1 MVSSRL
7 FWLSLRAVSEWVT
20 LLSSSSKISM
30 IAGHRFSLFCRNL
43 DCQKDDVWSYESVQ
57 SNVNNVI
64 DFWCVMSQNNTFIL
78 MSYDKNKQW
87 YPANAIWRKEYS
99 SDLCPF
105 HRWRQSRG
113 LFPSSD
119 NCCIPL
125 SGYCLIKFK
134 KMWPYRKRVSD
145 IGIQIELM

>member
-78 MSYDKNKQW
+78 TSYDKNKQW
-87 YPANAIWRKEYS
+87 YPANAIWRIGRNIPVTFALFIDDDKVVDFSQVLITVAFLCQGIVWLNSRKCGLIEKE
-99 SDLCPF
+99 
-105 HRWRQSRG
+105 
-113 LFPSSD
+113 
-119 NCCIPL
+119 
-125 SGYCLIKFK
+125 CLTLEF
-134 KMWPYRKRVSD
+134 R
-145 IGIQIELM
+145 LN